1 MVRLRNVHA
10 YTHHVKR
17 EGCLKARRKGW
28 SIRFE
33 PFPRE
38 ETCGF
43 AFGGRG
49 VRYDEGF
56 DDWEVFLII
65 IPNRKLVCLLVD
77 CEAKYTVSPLVLWL
91 RNGSSRST
99 YAVIYG
105 TVVSFMLYIQWI
117 SALAVAED
125 EGTCAFAYIRMWGNS
140 LRP

>member
-1 MVRLRNVHA
+1 MVHLPNVHA
-10 YTHHVKR
+10 YTHYVKR
-17 EGCLKARRKGW
+17 KGCLKARRKGW

-43 AFGGRG
+43 AFGGRDVG
-49 VRYDEGF
+49 YGEGF

-65 IPNRKLVCLLVD
+65 IPNRKLVCILVD
-77 CEAKYTVSPLVLWL
+77 CGTKYTVSPSVLRL

-105 TVVSFMLYIQWI
+105 TVESFILHIQ
-117 SALAVAED
+117 
-125 EGTCAFAYIRMWGNS
+125 
-140 LRP
+140 